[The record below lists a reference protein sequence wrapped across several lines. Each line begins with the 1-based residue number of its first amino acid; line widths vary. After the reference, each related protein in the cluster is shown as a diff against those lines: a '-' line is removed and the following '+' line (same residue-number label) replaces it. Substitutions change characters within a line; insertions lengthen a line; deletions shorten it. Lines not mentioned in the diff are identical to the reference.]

1 MFYCN
6 RHCPDC
12 PYCAPLHPTGPY
24 NAPMAR
30 LARPVPLAPLVHRD
44 LQAGSDSLAPQAQP
58 GRLELPDLP
67 APLVP
72 QGQQV

>member
-12 PYCAPLHPTGPY
+12 PYCAPLHPSGPY
-24 NAPMAR
+24 NAPTG
-30 LARPVPLAPLVHRD
+30 RPDPLAPLVHRD